1 MTPPP
6 DVQVRTDPQVP
17 GGQDGGQRCASCQ
30 ELYPHSDLDRQL
42 WCPACREDLG
52 RRVRWGRHAAALLVT
67 IPFAIWI
74 LAEGRSGPL
83 PGWAWLLPLGAAYFL
98 GYRIGR
104 EVMRG
109 YVRVRRG
116 GPSDPD

>member
-1 MTPPP
+1 MTPSP
-6 DVQVRTDPQVP
+6 DVQERTDRPASRDHAERQP
-17 GGQDGGQRCASCQ
+17 CASCRD
-30 ELYPHSDLDRQL
+30 LYPHSDLDRQL
-42 WCPACREDLG
+42 WCPACRAELG

-74 LAEGRSGPL
+74 LLEGRGGVL
-83 PGWAWLLPLGAAYFL
+83 PTWAWLLPLGAAYFL

-109 YVRVRRG
+109 YVRVKRG